1 MNYLVISPFYP
12 ENFQPFTIELAKKE
26 GVTVLGIGQEPYD
39 QLPEELR
46 NALTE
51 YFRVENLENLD
62 EVKRATAFLIY
73 KHGPIDRVESHNE
86 HWLETD
92 AALREQFNIFGAK
105 LSHLKKT
112 KFKSEMKKY
121 FTKAGVPV
129 VPGMVV
135 KTEKDIEKAVK
146 KIGFP
151 MIAKPDNGVGASGTF
166 KLTKK
171 ADLKEFTEAWD
182 GQTSYFFE
190 KFVNSK
196 VITTYD
202 GLIDSKGEVVFE
214 TGLTYVHTPFDL
226 VESKKNDIYFKDNT
240 YYIEKALDPKL
251 LAYGRAIIKAFGMKE
266 RFFHIE
272 FFKDGD
278 DYIAIEYNNRMA
290 GGFTVES
297 YNYAHSIDLFRDY
310 ANVVTGQPIEERT
323 FEPQYCLVA
332 TRRHITQYAHSEEE
346 IKQTY
351 ADRFKVAKAMPDAF
365 AELQGNVAYL
375 LVAEDKPLLDE
386 MVAFISE
393 TK

>member
-39 QLPEELR
+39 QLPEDLR

-62 EVKRATAFLIY
+62 EVKRAAAFLIY

-86 HWLETD
+86 HWLESD
-92 AALREQFNIFGAK
+92 AQLREQFNIFGAK
-105 LSHLKKT
+105 PSQLKKT

-129 VPGMVV
+129 APGQVV
-135 KTEKDIEKAVK
+135 KSEKDIAKAVK

-166 KLTKK
+166 KLMKK
-171 ADLKEFTEAWD
+171 ADLDGFKEAWD
-182 GQTSYFFE
+182 GKTAYFFE
-190 KFVNSK
+190 KFIDTNTLV
-196 VITTYD
+196 TYD
-202 GLIDSKGEVVFE
+202 GLVDSKGNVVFE
-214 TGLTYVHTPFDL
+214 TSLAYVHTPL
-226 VESKKNDIYFKDNT
+226 ELLLSKKDNAYF
-240 YYIEKALDPKL
+240 IEKELDPKL
-251 LAYGRAIIKAFGMKE
+251 VEYGRAVIKAFGMKE

-278 DYIAIEYNNRMA
+278 DYIALEYNNRMA
-290 GGFTVES
+290 GGFTVEA

-310 ANVVTGQPIEERT
+310 ANVVTGQEVEERR
-323 FEPQYCLVA
+323 FPSQYCLVA
-332 TRRHITQYAHSEEE
+332 TRRDTTDYVHSADE
-346 IKQTY
+346 IKERY
-351 ADRFKVAKAMPDAF
+351 ASHLKTTKRMPEAF
-365 AELQGNVAYL
+365 AELQGNDAYL
-375 LVAEDKPLLDE
+375 LVTDSKEELE
-386 MVAFISE
+386 QMIAFIGE

>member
-12 ENFQPFTIELAKKE
+12 ENFQPFAIELAKKE

-39 QLPEELR
+39 QLPEDLR
-46 NALTE
+46 HALTE

-86 HWLETD
+86 HWLESD
-92 AALREQFNIFGAK
+92 AQLREQFNIFGAK
-105 LSHLKKT
+105 PSQLKKT

-129 VPGMVV
+129 AAGQVV
-135 KTEKDIEKAVK
+135 KSEKDIAKAVK

-171 ADLKEFTEAWD
+171 ADLEAFKEAWD
-182 GQTSYFFE
+182 GNTVYFFE
-190 KFVNSK
+190 KFIDTNTLV
-196 VITTYD
+196 TYD
-202 GLIDSKGEVVFE
+202 GLVDSKGNVVFE
-214 TGLTYVHTPFDL
+214 TSLVYVHTPL
-226 VESKKNDIYFKDNT
+226 ELLLSKKDNAYF
-240 YYIEKALDPKL
+240 IEKELDPKL
-251 LAYGRAIIKAFGMKE
+251 VEYGRAVIKAFGMKE

-278 DYIAIEYNNRMA
+278 DYIALEYNNRMA
-290 GGFTVES
+290 GGFTVEA

-310 ANVVTGQPIEERT
+310 ANVVTGQEVEERR
-323 FEPQYCLVA
+323 FPSQYCLVA
-332 TRRHITQYAHSEEE
+332 TRRDRTGYVHTADE
-346 IKQTY
+346 IKERY
-351 ADRFKVAKAMPDAF
+351 ASHLKTTKRMPEAF
-365 AELQGNVAYL
+365 AELQGNDAYL
-375 LVAEDKPLLDE
+375 LVTDSKEELDQ
-386 MVAFISE
+386 MIAFIGE
-393 TK
+393 TN

>member
-12 ENFQPFTIELAKKE
+12 ENFQPFAIELAKKE

-39 QLPEELR
+39 QLPEDLR
-46 NALTE
+46 HALTE

-86 HWLETD
+86 HWLESD
-92 AALREQFNIFGAK
+92 AQLREQFNIFGAK
-105 LSHLKKT
+105 PSQLKKT

-129 VPGMVV
+129 AAGQVV
-135 KTEKDIEKAVK
+135 KSEKDIAKAVK

-171 ADLKEFTEAWD
+171 ADLEAFKETWD
-182 GQTSYFFE
+182 GNTVYFFE
-190 KFVNSK
+190 KFIDTNTLV
-196 VITTYD
+196 TYD
-202 GLIDSKGEVVFE
+202 GLVDSKGNVVFE
-214 TGLTYVHTPFDL
+214 TSLVYVHTPL
-226 VESKKNDIYFKDNT
+226 ELLLSKKDNAYF
-240 YYIEKALDPKL
+240 IEKELDPKL
-251 LAYGRAIIKAFGMKE
+251 VEYGRAVIKAFGMKE

-272 FFKDGD
+272 FFKNGD
-278 DYIAIEYNNRMA
+278 DYIALEYNNRMA
-290 GGFTVES
+290 GGFTVEA

-310 ANVVTGQPIEERT
+310 ANVVTGQEVEERR
-323 FEPQYCLVA
+323 FPSQYCLVA
-332 TRRHITQYAHSEEE
+332 TRRDRTGYVHTADE
-346 IKQTY
+346 IKERY
-351 ADRFKVAKAMPDAF
+351 AAHLKATKRMPEAF
-365 AELQGNVAYL
+365 AELQGNDAYI
-375 LVAEDKPLLDE
+375 LVTENKEELDQ
-386 MVAFISE
+386 MIAFIGE

>member
-39 QLPEELR
+39 QLPEDLR

-62 EVKRATAFLIY
+62 EVKRAAAFLIY

-86 HWLETD
+86 HWLESD
-92 AALREQFNIFGAK
+92 AQLREQFNIFGAK
-105 LSHLKKT
+105 PSQLKKT

-129 VPGMVV
+129 APGQVV
-135 KTEKDIEKAVK
+135 KSEKDIAKAVK

-166 KLTKK
+166 KLMKK
-171 ADLKEFTEAWD
+171 ADLDGFKEAWD
-182 GQTSYFFE
+182 GKTAYFFE
-190 KFVNSK
+190 KFIDTNTLV
-196 VITTYD
+196 TYD
-202 GLIDSKGEVVFE
+202 GLVDNKGNVVFE
-214 TGLTYVHTPFDL
+214 TSLAYVHTPL
-226 VESKKNDIYFKDNT
+226 ELLLSKKDNAYF
-240 YYIEKALDPKL
+240 IEKELDPKL
-251 LAYGRAIIKAFGMKE
+251 VEYGRAVIKAFGMKE

-278 DYIAIEYNNRMA
+278 DYVALEYNNRMA
-290 GGFTVES
+290 GGFTVEA

-310 ANVVTGQPIEERT
+310 ANVVTGQEVEERR
-323 FEPQYCLVA
+323 FPSQYCLVA
-332 TRRHITQYAHSEEE
+332 TRRDATDYVHSADE
-346 IKQTY
+346 IKERY
-351 ADRFKVAKAMPDAF
+351 VAHLKTTKRMP
-365 AELQGNVAYL
+365 
-375 LVAEDKPLLDE
+375 
-386 MVAFISE
+386 
-393 TK
+393 

>member
-39 QLPEELR
+39 QLPEDLR

-62 EVKRATAFLIY
+62 EVKRAAAFLIY

-86 HWLETD
+86 HWLESD
-92 AALREQFNIFGAK
+92 AQLREQFNIFGAK
-105 LSHLKKT
+105 PSQLKKT

-129 VPGMVV
+129 APGQVV
-135 KTEKDIEKAVK
+135 KSEKDIAKAVK

-166 KLTKK
+166 KLMKK
-171 ADLKEFTEAWD
+171 ADLDGFKEAWD
-182 GQTSYFFE
+182 GKTAYFFE
-190 KFVNSK
+190 KFIDTNTLV
-196 VITTYD
+196 TYD
-202 GLIDSKGEVVFE
+202 GLVDSKGNVVFE
-214 TGLTYVHTPFDL
+214 TSLAYVHTPL
-226 VESKKNDIYFKDNT
+226 ELLLSKKDNAYF
-240 YYIEKALDPKL
+240 IEKELDPKL
-251 LAYGRAIIKAFGMKE
+251 VEYGRAVIKAFGMKE

-278 DYIAIEYNNRMA
+278 DYIALEYNNRMA
-290 GGFTVES
+290 GGFTVEA

-310 ANVVTGQPIEERT
+310 ANVVTGQEVEERR
-323 FEPQYCLVA
+323 FPSQYCLVA
-332 TRRHITQYAHSEEE
+332 TRREATDYVHTADD
-346 IKQTY
+346 IKERYTNHLKTTK
-351 ADRFKVAKAMPDAF
+351 RMPEAF
-365 AELQGNVAYL
+365 AELQGNDAYL
-375 LVAEDKPLLDE
+375 LVTDSKEELDQ
-386 MVAFISE
+386 MIAFIGE
-393 TK
+393 TN

>member
-51 YFRVENLENLD
+51 YFRVNDLENID
-62 EVKRATAFLIY
+62 EVKRAAAFLIY

-86 HWLETD
+86 HWLEND

-105 LSHLKKT
+105 PKHLKKT
-112 KFKSEMKKY
+112 KFKSEMKK
-121 FTKAGVPV
+121 FFSKAGVPV

-146 KIGFP
+146 SIGFP

-171 ADLKEFTEAWD
+171 ADLETFKEAWD
-182 GQTSYFFE
+182 GQTAYFFE
-190 KFVNSK
+190 KFVNSSI
-196 VITTYD
+196 ITTYD
-202 GLIDSKGEVVFE
+202 GLVDSKGNVVFE
-214 TGLTYVHTPFDL
+214 TGLTYVHTPL
-226 VESKKNDIYFKDNT
+226 ELMLSRKDNA
-240 YYIEKALDPKL
+240 YYIEKELDPKL
-251 LAYGRAIIKAFGMKE
+251 VKYGRAVIKAFGMRE

-272 FFKDGD
+272 FFKNGK

-290 GGFTVES
+290 GGFTVEA

-310 ANVVTGQPIEERT
+310 ANIVTGSDVEERR
-323 FEPQYCLVA
+323 FDSQYCLVA
-332 TRRHITQYAHSEEE
+332 TRRDTTEYVHSADDIYQKFADK
-346 IKQTY
+346 IKTVK
-351 ADRFKVAKAMPDAF
+351 RMPDAF
-365 AELQGNVAYL
+365 AELQGNDAYL
-375 LVAEDKPLLDE
+375 LVTDSKATLNE
-386 MVAFISE
+386 MIDFIG
-393 TK
+393 KKK